1 MRRYFESAALN
12 KKIAALEFHD
22 PLYKVFK
29 SSTEELN
36 EALLASQFI
45 KTERIGKYLFAQT
58 NSGKWLH
65 LHFGM
70 TGDLELFKSEE
81 LPKYTRFVFQF
92 EDGDKLA
99 FKDLRKF
106 GVIQIV
112 ESPEAYQA
120 NNTLGDDLLTI
131 DPQYFVDKLSKRKV
145 AIKTALLDQK
155 YYAGIGNWIADE
167 VLFNC
172 GVHPKKPCN
181 EISSTKLKE
190 ILKDAQTVVLE
201 AIKKDTH
208 YGDFPQNFFVNYR
221 KEKALHPN
229 HPNSPVERMVVG
241 GRGTFIVPEKQKL

>member
-12 KKIAALEFHD
+12 KKISALEFHD
-22 PLYKVFK
+22 PLFKVFK
-29 SSTEELN
+29 SSPEELTKG
-36 EALLASQFI
+36 LVGTSFL

-58 NSGKWLH
+58 SNGKWLH

-70 TGDLELFKSEE
+70 TGDLEVFRTED

-106 GVIQIV
+106 GVIQLV

-120 NNTLGDDLLTI
+120 NHTLGDDLLTI
-131 DPQYFVDKLSKRKV
+131 DPQFFVNKLSNRKV

-172 GVHPKKPCN
+172 GVHPKRPCN
-181 EISSTKLKE
+181 ELSASKLKE
-190 ILKDAQTVVLE
+190 ILKNAQAVVLE

-221 KEKALHPN
+221 KEKALHPD